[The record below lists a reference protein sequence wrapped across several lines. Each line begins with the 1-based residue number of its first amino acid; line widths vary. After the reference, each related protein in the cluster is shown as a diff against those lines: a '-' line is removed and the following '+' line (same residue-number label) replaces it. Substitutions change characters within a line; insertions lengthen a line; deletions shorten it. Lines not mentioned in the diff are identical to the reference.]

1 MKFNLKGLT
10 AYQMKLIRF
19 ALKDLCDQ
27 LVDLIE
33 EVDLSNQE
41 LTSTARELRTARKLV
56 SLITS
61 LLDTKQ

>member
-19 ALKDLCDQ
+19 ALNDHCDQ

-33 EVDLSNQE
+33 EVDLSTQE
-41 LTSTARELRTARKLV
+41 LKATTRELKNARRLV
-56 SLITS
+56 RLINS
-61 LLDTKQ
+61 QLESKQ